1 MLPPVIPDAERHGGA
16 MLRMDAEAIRD
27 LAAGACALF
36 TSPRKNGELAW
47 VLGFAAARVHGRTFG
62 RLPVPGSQIESV
74 T

>member
-47 VLGFAAARVHGRTFG
+47 ILGFAAARWHGHAFS
-62 RLPVPGSQIESV
+62 RLPTSGSQVESV